1 MSNGNSNSDRV
12 PLVVDLL
19 RDRCAVQNDC
29 LKSWRQ
35 RSMLI
40 PGTVISL
47 GALLAVANESPGEE
61 MVRGLVWLGLFL
73 VTFATLAEVF
83 TERWKFGPDTGTL
96 VRLVTDD
103 PDVGDVVIEL
113 VTKLAK
119 QIQENER
126 VLERVKIT
134 VAVGMA
140 AGVGS
145 VLLLL
150 ILLP

>member
-1 MSNGNSNSDRV
+1 VNHIV
-12 PLVVDLL
+12 
-19 RDRCAVQNDC
+19 
-29 LKSWRQ
+29 
-35 RSMLI
+35 
-40 PGTVISL
+40 
-47 GALLAVANESPGEE
+47 
-61 MVRGLVWLGLFL
+61 
-73 VTFATLAEVF
+73 
-83 TERWKFGPDTGTL
+83 L

-126 VLERVKIT
+126 VLEHVKIT
-134 VAVGMA
+134 VAFGMA